1 MLIAQAQPLNRIWK
15 LIPNSHNHITQMLS
29 MSMHAHLIS
38 GGGIDSD
45 VEASWPHSFYNLWGT
60 ITTQDQTT
68 CSTIFLHCPAQRV
81 LCIFWQLIHLVQ
93 NQHWSQWQKQNTN
106 STSDVNSGPIL
117 HFQILFGVLFLLYG
131 EDLTFETFV
140 ANNIKRSI
148 LSHLFDDQLHHI
160 SVLEA
165 CITRIKLNMVVA
177 RNCCQLQFNLA
188 STNLQPKAFLW
199 SVDLP
204 LIFLNFT

>member
-1 MLIAQAQPLNRIWK
+1 MQHYISPL
-15 LIPNSHNHITQMLS
+15 SGAES
-29 MSMHAHLIS
+29 VVHLLTTYP
-38 GGGIDSD
+38 
-45 VEASWPHSFYNLWGT
+45 PHSE
-60 ITTQDQTT
+60 
-68 CSTIFLHCPAQRV
+68 PA
-81 LCIFWQLIHLVQ
+81 LE
-93 NQHWSQWQKQNTN
+93 SMTKQNTN

-117 HFQILFGVLFLLYG
+117 HFQILFEVLFLLYK

-165 CITRIKLNMVVA
+165 CITRIKLNMVIA

-188 STNLQPKAFLW
+188 STNLQPKAFL
-199 SVDLP
+199 
-204 LIFLNFT
+204 